1 MAHLS
6 SGPRDGALCALNE
19 IVGRDCDIRDGRS
32 CEDVGPLSSLEIN
45 HGGIGRGREG
55 ERQEDG

>member
-6 SGPRDGALCALNE
+6 SGPRDGALCALDK
-19 IVGRDCDIRDGRS
+19 IVGCDCDVGDGRS
-32 CEDVGPLSSLEIN
+32 CKDVGPLSSLEIN